1 MDGNEMLMGADVQS
15 ADGTK
20 LGSIQ
25 RFIVH
30 PDKNLVV
37 GFLVGKGHMSSNR
50 IVGVGHLKRCDA
62 EQTVLGIDAAHFE
75 ELPVHV
81 HEQMV
86 KATGGYAYLGM
97 NDPSVGGS
105 KWTMRNPNSAG
116 LSPLDSGS
124 MYSIAP
130 IGDVQA
136 MNIDDLP
143 EESVLLSN
151 KTEVIGSDSH
161 HIGHLHSMSFDGAR
175 KITGFVARSGH
186 LLRHDVPV
194 LADSVAGISHA
205 HVRLNITSV
214 QALDAAH
221 AP

>member
-20 LGSIQ
+20 LGSIH
-25 RFIVH
+25 RFIVY

-37 GFLVGKGHMSSNR
+37 GFLVGKGHMSSNY

-62 EQTVLGIDAAHFE
+62 TETVLSLNAAE
-75 ELPVHV
+75 YEQLPVHI

-86 KATGGYAYLGM
+86 KATGGYAYMGM
-97 NDPSVGGS
+97 NDPSSGGG

-136 MNIDDLP
+136 MNIDDLSD
-143 EESVLLSN
+143 ESVLLSN
-151 KTEVIGSDSH
+151 KTEVIGSDAH
-161 HIGHLHSMSFDGAR
+161 HIGHLHSMSFDSTR
-175 KITGFVARSGH
+175 TITAFVARSGH
-186 LLRHDVPV
+186 LLRHDVKV
-194 LADSVAGISHA
+194 LASSVAGISHS

-214 QALDAAH
+214 QAQDAAQTH
-221 AP
+221 